1 MNEIESIILVTA
13 QQAFILCLCPQ
24 QEQQQQQRTYRSNH
38 IKATDWKTFGVVM
51 TVGSIKGHI
60 AIVVNVHL
68 IILRPKK
75 IKNKGEQFQVGQVV
89 IVMLLVVHDIV
100 VVVSVGG
107 MMMVVK
113 IAKAHELPTAVAVL
127 GAIVGRPR
135 GRQVVTRIGKGDAR
149 KGRIIIG

>member
-1 MNEIESIILVTA
+1 
-13 QQAFILCLCPQ
+13 
-24 QEQQQQQRTYRSNH
+24 
-38 IKATDWKTFGVVM
+38 M

-89 IVMLLVVHDIV
+89 IVMLLVVHDI